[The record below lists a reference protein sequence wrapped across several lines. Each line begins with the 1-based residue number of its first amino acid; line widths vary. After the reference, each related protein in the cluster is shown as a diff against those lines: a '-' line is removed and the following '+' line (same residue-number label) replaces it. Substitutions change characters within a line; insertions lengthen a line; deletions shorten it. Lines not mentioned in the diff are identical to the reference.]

1 MQTFREATSK
11 VLLLALF
18 VTAVA
23 CSGDSPTG
31 PSDDPKVPNAND
43 PIAGM
48 FTLTTVNALTLPFT
62 FFNESGSVLE
72 MTASTMSLETSGQ
85 FILAMTTRE
94 TVAGF
99 PSTFADT
106 VRGTWAQNVGSI
118 TLTQAGG
125 AAKTGTWNGVTLAF
139 PYEGESGP
147 LALMYTKT
155 P

>member
-1 MQTFREATSK
+1 M
-11 VLLLALF
+11 
-18 VTAVA
+18 
-23 CSGDSPTG
+23 TG
-31 PSDDPKVPNAND
+31 PIFYPR
-43 PIAGM
+43 GLRC
-48 FTLTTVNALTLPFT
+48 TLTARLMGALIQPL
-62 FFNESGSVLE
+62 
-72 MTASTMSLETSGQ
+72 
-85 FILAMTTRE
+85 ILM
-94 TVAGF
+94 AGF